1 VGAVLGRGRPRVC
14 MVVHG
19 PYPVGEE
26 RVLREARALVAH
38 GYDVDIV
45 AMRQPGE
52 VAEELVDGCRV
63 FRLPVA
69 GGPRTRSRV
78 VYEYLAF
85 LLLAGG
91 RLLRSLMRPY
101 SVVQI
106 HNPPDFLLAA
116 GLLPRL
122 RGSRLVFDV
131 HDFAP
136 ELFLLHFQRAPK
148 LLVRSL
154 FAIERW
160 AFRRADLVLT
170 VNESYRRRIAEK
182 RGGDSGVAVVLNSL
196 DEGLLPDRPA
206 PARDDTFRVVTHGTL
221 NRHYGV
227 EVLVEAFATLRER
240 HPNARLEI
248 YGDGDAVPLIRRRIS
263 ELGVEPVTTFE
274 GRYLPQREAL
284 ELVLGAS
291 VGVVANLGHPR
302 NHAAL
307 PVKLLEYVAMG
318 IPVVT
323 SDLRAIRDYFA
334 EDELAFYPPGDS
346 EALAAELLAVATDPQ
361 AASARA
367 ERARGRYRDYRWSV
381 QADRYVSLLDSLI
394 GRRRKDADEAG

>member
-1 VGAVLGRGRPRVC
+1 MHDTNGARPRLC
-14 MVVHG
+14 MIVHG
-19 PYPVGEE
+19 PYPIGEE
-26 RVLREARALVAH
+26 RVLREARAAVAH

-52 VAEELVDGCRV
+52 EAQERVEGCRV

-69 GGPRTRSRV
+69 VGPRTKSRV
-78 VYEYLAF
+78 AYEYTAF
-85 LLLAGG
+85 LLLATGW
-91 RLLRSLMRPY
+91 LLRSVARPY
-101 SVVQI
+101 AVIQV

-116 GLLPRL
+116 GLLPRRF

-136 ELFLLHFQRAPK
+136 ELFLMHFERAPR

-154 FAIERW
+154 FSIERW

-170 VNESYRRRIAEK
+170 VNESYRRRIAETR
-182 RGGDSGVAVVLNSL
+182 RGHSGVAVVLNSL
-196 DEGLLPDRPA
+196 DEGLLPQRAPSRPKS
-206 PARDDTFRVVTHGTL
+206 FRVVTHGTL
-221 NRHYGV
+221 NLHYGV
-227 EVLVEAFATLRER
+227 DVLVEAFAILHDR

-248 YGDGDAVPLIRRRIS
+248 YGDGDAVPVIRRRIS
-263 ELGVEPVTTFE
+263 DLGLESVTTFD

-284 ELVLGAS
+284 ECVLGAS

-323 SDLRAIRDYFA
+323 SDLAAIRDYFT
-334 EDELAFYPPGDS
+334 EDEVWFYPPGDS
-346 EALAAELLAVATDPQ
+346 EALAAGLIEVATH
-361 AASARA
+361 ARSASARA
-367 ERARGRYRDYRWSV
+367 KRALERYRAYRWSA
-381 QADRYVSLLDSLI
+381 QADSYVDLLDSLI
-394 GRRRKDADEAG
+394 AKRRGEK